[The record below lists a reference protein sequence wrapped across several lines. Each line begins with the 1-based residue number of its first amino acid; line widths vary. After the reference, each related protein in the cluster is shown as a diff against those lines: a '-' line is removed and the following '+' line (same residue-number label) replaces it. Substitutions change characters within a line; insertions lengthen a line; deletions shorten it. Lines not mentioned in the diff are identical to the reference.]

1 MYPSQKEEMNMNPF
15 KRKADQMQSVVLDTS
30 GIIDGRIVQIAQA
43 GFVPQNVVV
52 PQFVIAEL
60 QFLADHGDTHKR
72 ERARYGLDV
81 IRELQDVR
89 RVEVSISREKFEH
102 IKEVDDK
109 LVALAKQYGALLYT
123 TDFNLNKVAQIE
135 GVQVLNVNELAH
147 ALRPNLLP
155 GEHVSLKLTQVGQDK
170 TQGVG
175 YLGDGTMVVVEKAS
189 QYIGHQ
195 VQAICTRILQTQA
208 GKMMFATLASA
219 PALPVKPQQQ
229 YDYKP
234 EPKPQQQSAAVS
246 AEQPKQP
253 HGGSN
258 GRNRRRRG
266 GQGQRPNGDVKQP
279 VQQATPQQQRAPKP
293 AQQPAEAPAKEQK
306 QPRKQQGSA
315 PRRQNGRRLS
325 PEDKLLAT
333 LKEIDS

>member
-1 MYPSQKEEMNMNPF
+1 MSGEPYMNPF
-15 KRKADQMQSVVLDTS
+15 KRKNDQPAASVVLDTS
-30 GIIDGRIVQIAQA
+30 GIIDGRVVEIARA

-72 ERARYGLDV
+72 ERARYGLDI

-89 RVEVSISREKFEH
+89 RIEVSISREKFES

-109 LVALAKQYGALLYT
+109 LVALAKRYGAYLYT

-155 GEHVSLKLTQVGQDK
+155 GERVSLKLTQVGQDR

-175 YLGDGTMVVVEKAS
+175 YLNDGTMVVVEQAS
-189 QYIGHQ
+189 RYVGQQ

-208 GKMMFATLASA
+208 GKMMFATLANA
-219 PALPVKPQQQ
+219 PALPQKPEKKEQKPQQVQ
-229 YDYKP
+229 
-234 EPKPQQQSAAVS
+234 
-246 AEQPKQP
+246 AEQPKPEAQP
-253 HGGSN
+253 QPRN
-258 GRNRRRRG
+258 NQNRRRHRG
-266 GQGQRPNGDVKQP
+266 GQGNGSEQPKPQVQQQP
-279 VQQATPQQQRAPKP
+279 VQRVQKPQQ
-293 AQQPAEAPAKEQK
+293 
-306 QPRKQQGSA
+306 KQQSQPSSKPQ
-315 PRRQNGRRLS
+315 PRRQNNRRLS